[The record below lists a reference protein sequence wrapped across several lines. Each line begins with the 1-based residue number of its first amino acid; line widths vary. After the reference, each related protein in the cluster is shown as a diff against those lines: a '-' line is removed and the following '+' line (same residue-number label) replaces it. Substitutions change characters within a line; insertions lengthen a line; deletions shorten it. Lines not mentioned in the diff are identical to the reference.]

1 MQMKNTVSPIKS
13 YALLL
18 IAAGCLLSAQ
28 DLETVVDKTV
38 KRYRDMKTFQT
49 EFTQTLCDEA
59 AGLCSIYE
67 GKLFFLKP
75 NFFRMEMEEP
85 AQVYVGDSVSL
96 WIYMP
101 DKKRAIRQ
109 AIGKMPFPVN
119 PNMFLQDYQEHFNA
133 EFASTDNGYEITL
146 KPKEETEIYSMI
158 TLLVDKKKYDIMMI
172 SIVDGAGTE
181 NKFVFS
187 NTRINKNI
195 SRDVFIF
202 KPPEGT
208 EIIDQ

>member
-1 MQMKNTVSPIKS
+1 MNKMKSISKCLAISGLVWLSVHAQTLDDV
-13 YALLL
+13 
-18 IAAGCLLSAQ
+18 IA
-28 DLETVVDKTV
+28 KTI
-38 KRYRDMKTFQT
+38 KRYENLRTFQT

-59 AGLCSIYE
+59 AGMCSIYE
-67 GKLFFLKP
+67 GKLSFLKP
-75 NFFRMEMEEP
+75 NFFRMEIEKP
-85 AQVYVGDSVSL
+85 SQIYVGDSVSL

-101 DKKRAIRQ
+101 DRKRAIRQ
-109 AIGKMPFPVN
+109 AIGQIPFAVN
-119 PNMFLQDYQEHFNA
+119 PNMFLENYQDRFNA
-133 EFASTDNGYEITL
+133 QFTDADDGYEITL

-158 TLLVDKKKYDIMMI
+158 TLLIDKKKYDILMI

-187 NTRINKNI
+187 DTRINKKI
-195 SRDVFIF
+195 SRDVFVF